1 MQNDHEPSR
10 NGRRPR
16 VGSYQIVAS
25 IAKGGMSVVYRALD
39 TANHRE
45 TALKVMLPELT
56 TKPNLLERFRREG
69 RLGSML
75 QHEYIVRVYESG
87 EHLGVNFMSL
97 ELLQGLDL
105 DYYVEQKGQ
114 LPPGEAA
121 LLIAQAARA
130 LAHMHEKGI
139 VHRDI
144 KPANFIVAQQ
154 NGRSSMKLIDLGLAR
169 QKNDDELR
177 IARAG
182 TTLGTVDYMA
192 PEQAKDSASADA
204 RSDIYS
210 LGCTWYHLLAG
221 RPPFPDGDLADRLQ
235 QHAEIDPPDVR
246 QFNPQ
251 ATVPMVKTLQ
261 RMMAKDPT
269 CRYQTPTELLQDL
282 AGCEAG
288 VA

>member
-1 MQNDHEPSR
+1 
-10 NGRRPR
+10 
-16 VGSYQIVAS
+16 
-25 IAKGGMSVVYRALD
+25 MSVVYRALD
-39 TANHRE
+39 TANQRE

-56 TKPNLLERFRREG
+56 TKPTLLERFRREG
-69 RLGSML
+69 RLGSKL
-75 QHEYIVRVYESG
+75 QHEHIVRVYECG

-114 LPPGEAA
+114 LPAGEAE
-121 LLIAQAARA
+121 LLINQAARA

-154 NGRSSMKLIDLGLAR
+154 NGRSCMKLIDLGLAR

-182 TTLGTVDYMA
+182 TALGTVDYMA
-192 PEQAKDSASADA
+192 PEQARDSASADA

-251 ATVPMVKTLQ
+251 ATVAMVKTLQ

-288 VA
+288 GQ

>member
-1 MQNDHEPSR
+1 MQNNHEPSR
-10 NGRRPR
+10 IGRQPR
-16 VGSYQIVAS
+16 VGRYQIVGT
-25 IAKGGMSVVYRALD
+25 IAQGGMSVVYRALD
-39 TANHRE
+39 AANHRE
-45 TALKVMLPELT
+45 TALKIMLPELT

-69 RLGSML
+69 RLGSNL
-75 QHEYIVRVYESG
+75 QHENIVRVYEAG
-87 EHLGVNFMSL
+87 EHFGVNFMAL

-105 DYYVEQKGQ
+105 DYYVEQKKQ
-114 LPPGEAA
+114 LSAAEAA
-121 LLIAQAARA
+121 ALINQAARA

-154 NGRSSMKLIDLGLAR
+154 NGQASMKLIDLGLAR

-182 TTLGTVDYMA
+182 TALGTVDYMA
-192 PEQAKDSASADA
+192 PEQAKDSTSADV

-221 RPPFPDGDLADRLQ
+221 RPPFPDGDLADRIQ
-235 QHAEIDPPDVR
+235 QHAEVEPPDVR

-251 ATVPMVKTLQ
+251 VTVAMVKILQ

-269 CRYQTPTELLQDL
+269 CRHQIPTELLQDL
-282 AGCEAG
+282 SACEAG
-288 VA
+288 

>member
-1 MQNDHEPSR
+1 MQNQHAPSVIR
-10 NGRRPR
+10 KQPR
-16 VGSYQIVAS
+16 IGSYQIVAT

-39 TANHRE
+39 TAQHRE

-69 RLGSML
+69 RLAAKL
-75 QHEYIVRVYESG
+75 QHEHIVRVYENG
-87 EHLGVNFMSL
+87 ERLGLNFMAL
-97 ELLQGLDL
+97 ELVQGIDL

-114 LPPGEAA
+114 LPAREAG
-121 LLIAQAARA
+121 LLIHQAAHA
-130 LAHMHEKGI
+130 LAHMHEKSI
-139 VHRDI
+139 AHRDI
-144 KPANFIVAQQ
+144 KPANFIVAQH
-154 NGRSSMKLIDLGLAR
+154 NGRPCMKLIDLGLAR

-182 TTLGTVDYMA
+182 TALGTVDYMA
-192 PEQAKDSASADA
+192 PEQAKDSISADV

-221 RPPFPDGDLADRLQ
+221 RPPFVDGDLGDRIQ
-235 QHAEIDPPDVR
+235 QHAEVEPPDVR

-251 ATVPMVKTLQ
+251 ATVAMVKTLQ

-269 CRYQTPTELLQDL
+269 CRYQTPAELLQDL
-282 AGCEAG
+282 ATY
-288 VA
+288 VAC

>member
-16 VGSYQIVAS
+16 VGSYQIVAP
-25 IAKGGMSVVYRALD
+25 IAKGGMSVVYRTLD
-39 TANHRE
+39 TTNHRE

-56 TKPNLLERFRREG
+56 TKANLLERFRWEG
-69 RLGSML
+69 RLGSKL
-75 QHEYIVRVYESG
+75 QHGNIVRVYECG
-87 EHLGVNFMSL
+87 EFLGLNFIAM
-97 ELLQGLDL
+97 ELLEGLDL

-114 LPPGEAA
+114 LPAAEAM
-121 LLIAQAARA
+121 LLIKQAAQA
-130 LAHMHEKGI
+130 LAHMHEKAI

-154 NGRSSMKLIDLGLAR
+154 NGRPCMKLIDLGLAR
-169 QKNDDELR
+169 QKNDDELK

-182 TTLGTVDYMA
+182 TALGTVDYMA
-192 PEQAKDSASADA
+192 PEQAKDGMSADV

-221 RPPFPDGDLADRLQ
+221 RSPFPDGDLADRLQ

-269 CRYQTPTELLQDL
+269 CRYQNPAELLQDL

>member
-1 MQNDHEPSR
+1 MQNNHEPSR
-10 NGRRPR
+10 IGRQPR
-16 VGSYQIVAS
+16 VGRYQIVGT
-25 IAKGGMSVVYRALD
+25 IAQGGMSVVYRALD

-45 TALKVMLPELT
+45 TALKIMLPELT

-69 RLGSML
+69 RLGSNL
-75 QHEYIVRVYESG
+75 QHENIVRVYEAG
-87 EHLGVNFMSL
+87 EHFGVNFMAL

-105 DYYVEQKGQ
+105 DYYVEQKKQ
-114 LPPGEAA
+114 LSAAEAA
-121 LLIAQAARA
+121 ALINQAARA

-154 NGRSSMKLIDLGLAR
+154 NGQASMKLIDLGLAR

-182 TTLGTVDYMA
+182 TALGTVDYMA
-192 PEQAKDSASADA
+192 PEQAKDSTSADV

-221 RPPFPDGDLADRLQ
+221 RPPFPDGDLADRIQ
-235 QHAEIDPPDVR
+235 QHAEVEPPDVR

-251 ATVPMVKTLQ
+251 VTVAMVKVLQ

-269 CRYQTPTELLQDL
+269 CRHQIPSELLQDL
-282 AGCEAG
+282 AACEAG
-288 VA
+288 

>member
-1 MQNDHEPSR
+1 
-10 NGRRPR
+10 
-16 VGSYQIVAS
+16 
-25 IAKGGMSVVYRALD
+25 MSVVYRALD

-114 LPPGEAA
+114 LPAGEAA

-154 NGRSSMKLIDLGLAR
+154 NGRAIMKLIDLGLAR

-192 PEQAKDSASADA
+192 PEQAKDSVSADA

-246 QFNPQ
+246 QFNSQ

-269 CRYQTPTELLQDL
+269 CRYQTPAELLQDL